1 MGGGGGA
8 KFGILGGQGG
18 PNSQQAHDVISTSC
32 CREVRDIF
40 CKQGVLILFFALIC
54 SIAPTGDLLFA
65 YLAPLEWSYFTYSIG
80 AS

>member
-1 MGGGGGA
+1 MCVYVA
-8 KFGILGGQGG
+8 KF
-18 PNSQQAHDVISTSC
+18 A
-32 CREVRDIF
+32 IF
-40 CKQGVLILFFALIC
+40 FVKKGVLILFFALIC